1 MQIMPSA
8 RTRSQETRDRNDIE
22 TVTDSVL
29 IASRAL
35 MGVVVRSLAIVEDDV
50 TLVQYRA
57 LVVLTSRGKQG
68 GSELADALGVQ
79 PSTATRLCDRL
90 VAKGFIHRATS
101 RQSGREITLT
111 VTPAGRALVRA
122 VTARRRREVNRIV
135 ERLPGDDRVRLQV
148 ALSAFAEAAGE
159 IAFPDDAWK
168 LGWTP

>member
-1 MQIMPSA
+1 MPSA
-8 RTRSQETRDRNDIE
+8 RTRSPEHNDIDA
-22 TVTDSVL
+22 VTDAVL
-29 IASRAL
+29 LASRAL

-57 LVVLTSRGKQG
+57 LVVLASRGKQG

-90 VAKGFIHRATS
+90 VAKGFIRRATS
-101 RQSGREITLT
+101 RQSGREIALT

-135 ERLPGDDRVRLQV
+135 ERLPRDDRIRLRA
-148 ALSAFAEAAGE
+148 ALSAFAGAAGE